1 MSNPA
6 GKPIVRSQR
15 RHSDPRLSR
24 WFRLVALLV
33 IATGALTS
41 RQVSAQA
48 QAPASPPQAA
58 SPQPVTLPAGPLTL
72 EQALAIAEAR
82 SEAVAIAQVAITR
95 NAGDQVRAR
104 AALFPQLSA
113 SAAYDR
119 SLANEF
125 QGVFDDI
132 DFGGGDSGDTGDTG
146 GFEDLPFGR
155 ANTWRASLS
164 FSQNLYSGGRIGAQ
178 RQLATIGQTSAE
190 QALIGTRAQLRFEVT
205 QAYYDAALTERLV
218 TIARATLDQAGA
230 TLQQTQAGFDAGTQ
244 PEFEVLRAR
253 VSRDN
258 QTPVLI
264 RQRSNREVAMLRLKQ
279 LLELPADFDLQ
290 LADDLGDAQLA
301 PAAVFAAR
309 VVPIEAALGPTP
321 TAVTS
326 LQSAPLPDRNAVSEA
341 VTVVSLREAALK
353 AVQAERMPSVSF
365 NSTYARIAYPTG
377 VFPTFDRSNWSV
389 GISLNVPI
397 LTGGR
402 QKGDEMVARAD
413 VQQAELQHKQ
423 VQEMAALDTR
433 SAWAELVAARAAWES
448 SAGTVEQA
456 NRAYEI
462 ADVRFRNGVSTQLE
476 LSDSRL
482 LLQQAEANR
491 ALAARDLQ
499 VARARVALLPELPI
513 GVGGAG
519 AQPAAVPSQQPAP
532 TPQQRQQGAGQFAN
546 AAAQGQSQTGTR

>member
-1 MSNPA
+1 MAVCSLM
-6 GKPIVRSQR
+6 
-15 RHSDPRLSR
+15 PRN
-24 WFRLVALLV
+24 VA
-33 IATGALTS
+33 
-41 RQVSAQA
+41 AQA
-48 QAPASPPQAA
+48 QTQAPAQPPPAA
-58 SPQPVTLPAGPLTL
+58 PSLPAGPLTL
-72 EQALAIAEAR
+72 EQALAVAESR
-82 SEAVAIAQVAITR
+82 SETVAIAEVALER

-104 AALFPQLSA
+104 AALYPQLSA
-113 SAAYDR
+113 SATYDR

-132 DFGGGDSGDTGDTG
+132 DFGGDGSGSGDAG

-178 RQLATIGQTSAE
+178 RQLASIGRTSAE
-190 QALIGTRAQLRFEVT
+190 QALVGARAQLRFDVT
-205 QAYYDAALTERLV
+205 QAYYDALLTDRLV

-258 QTPVLI
+258 QTPLVI
-264 RQRSNREVAMLRLKQ
+264 RQRSNQEVAMLRLKQ
-279 LLELPADFDLQ
+279 LLELPADYDLR
-290 LADDLGDAQLA
+290 LADDLGDAQLPPA
-301 PAAVFAAR
+301 PVFAAR
-309 VVPIEAALGPTP
+309 VVPVEAALGPTQ
-321 TAVTS
+321 TAVSS
-326 LQSAPLPDRNAVSEA
+326 LLAAPLPERNAVAEA

-353 AVQAERMPSVSF
+353 AVEAERMPSVSF
-365 NSTYARIAYPTG
+365 NSTYGRIAYPSG
-377 VFPTFDRSNWSV
+377 AFPTFDRANWSL
-389 GISLNVPI
+389 GIAMNVPI

-413 VQQAELQHKQ
+413 IEQAQLQQKQ
-423 VQEMAALDTR
+423 VQELAALDTR

-448 SAGTVEQA
+448 SAGTVQQA
-456 NRAYEI
+456 TRAYEI

-499 VARARVALLPELPI
+499 VARARVALLPELPL
-513 GVGGAG
+513 GAATPGAARPAVGQA
-519 AQPAAVPSQQPAP
+519 PQPAP
-532 TPQQRQQGAGQFAN
+532 TPQQQQQGRGQFTS
-546 AAAQGQSQTGTR
+546 AAAPGQPQTGTR